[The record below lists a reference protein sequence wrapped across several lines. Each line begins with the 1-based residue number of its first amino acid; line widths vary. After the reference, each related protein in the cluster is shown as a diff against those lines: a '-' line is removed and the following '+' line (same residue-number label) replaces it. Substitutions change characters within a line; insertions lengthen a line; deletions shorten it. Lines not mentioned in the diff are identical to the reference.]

1 MKAYLDILRH
11 ILDNGT
17 IREDRT
23 GVGTIGVF
31 GHQARFDLGAGFP
44 LLTTKRIPFR
54 FVVAELLWFLSGDTD
69 ASTLQKQGVT
79 IWNEWATEEKCAKFG
94 RAPGDLGPVYGWA
107 WRQFGG
113 QYDRFDGRALAEVA
127 ARFSEALLGD
137 DARGAAGFYRE
148 FLRMAFGNGSAAG
161 GFDQIAWV
169 EQEIRRN
176 PNSRR
181 LIVSAWNP
189 ADAQRVELPP
199 CHTLFQFYVSGGALS
214 CHLYARSIDAFL
226 GLPFNIASYALL
238 THMMAASTGLTVG
251 ELVISF
257 GDLHIYRNHLEQ
269 VNEQLSRA
277 PSGLPTLRVLPMASI
292 LAIRVEHI
300 SLENYY
306 PQSAI
311 SAPVAV

>member
-31 GHQARFDLGAGFP
+31 GHHAQFDLRAGFP

-79 IWNEWATEEKCAKFG
+79 IWNEWATEEKCARFG
-94 RAPGDLGPVYGWA
+94 RKAGDLGPVYGFA
-107 WRQFGG
+107 WRRFGG
-113 QYDRFDGRALAEVA
+113 NYRLRDQFREPANGASQ
-127 ARFSEALLGD
+127 FS
-137 DARGAAGFYRE
+137 
-148 FLRMAFGNGSAAG
+148 
-161 GFDQIAWV
+161 GFDQITWV
-169 EQEIRRN
+169 EQEIQRN

-189 ADAQRVELPP
+189 LDAQRVELPP
-199 CHTLFQFYVSGGALS
+199 CHTLFQFYVSDGALS

-277 PSGLPTLRVLPMASI
+277 PSALPTLRVLPMASI
-292 LAIRVEHI
+292 LDIRAEHI
-300 SLENYY
+300 SLENYH

>member
-31 GHQARFDLGAGFP
+31 GHQARFDLRAGFP

-69 ASTLQKQGVT
+69 ASTLQEQGVT
-79 IWNEWATEEKCAKFG
+79 IWNEWATEEKCARFG
-94 RAPGDLGPVYGWA
+94 RKAGDLGPVYGFA
-107 WRQFGG
+107 WRRFGG
-113 QYDRFDGRALAEVA
+113 NYRLRDQFREPDNGDASQ
-127 ARFSEALLGD
+127 FS
-137 DARGAAGFYRE
+137 
-148 FLRMAFGNGSAAG
+148 
-161 GFDQIAWV
+161 GFDQITWV
-169 EQEIRRN
+169 EQEIRCN

-189 ADAQRVELPP
+189 LDAQRVELPP
-199 CHTLFQFYVSGGALS
+199 CHTLFQFYVSDGALS

-251 ELVISF
+251 EFVISF

-277 PSGLPTLRVLPMASI
+277 PSALPTLRVLPMASI
-292 LAIRVEHI
+292 LDIRAEHI
-300 SLENYY
+300 SLENYH

>member
-11 ILDNGT
+11 ILDNGA

-31 GHQARFDLGAGFP
+31 GHQARFDLRAGFP

-54 FVVAELLWFLSGDTD
+54 FVVAELLWFLSGDTN
-69 ASTLQKQGVT
+69 AATLQRQGVT
-79 IWNEWATEEKCAKFG
+79 IWNEWATWEQCAKFG
-94 RAPGDLGPVYGWA
+94 REAGDLGPVYGFA
-107 WRQFGG
+107 WRRFGG
-113 QYDRFDGRALAEVA
+113 NYRLRDQFKDPANGGASQ
-127 ARFSEALLGD
+127 FS
-137 DARGAAGFYRE
+137 
-148 FLRMAFGNGSAAG
+148 
-161 GFDQIAWV
+161 GFDQITWV

-189 ADAQRVELPP
+189 LDAQRVELPP

-251 ELVISF
+251 EFVISF

-277 PSGLPTLRVLPMASI
+277 PSGLPTLRVLPMASV
-292 LAIRVEHI
+292 LDIRAEHI

>member
-1 MKAYLDILRH
+1 MKTYLDILRH

-113 QYDRFDGRALAEVA
+113 QYDRF
-127 ARFSEALLGD
+127 
-137 DARGAAGFYRE
+137 E

-199 CHTLFQFYVSGGALS
+199 CHTLFQFYVNAGLLS

-238 THMMAASTGLTVG
+238 THMMAASTGFGVDQ
-251 ELVISF
+251 LVISF
-257 GDLHIYRNHLEQ
+257 GDLHIYRNHLTQ
-269 VNEQLSRA
+269 VHEQLSRI
-277 PSGLPTLRVLPMASI
+277 PGELPRLTILPTRLGEFDSVLD
-292 LAIRVEHI
+292 IRAEHI

-311 SAPVAV
+311 PAPVAV

>member
-11 ILDNGT
+11 ILDNGA

-31 GHQARFDLGAGFP
+31 GHQARFDLRAGFP

-69 ASTLQKQGVT
+69 VATLQKQGVT
-79 IWNEWATEEKCAKFG
+79 IWDEWATPAKCAKFG
-94 RAPGDLGPVYGWA
+94 RKTGDLGPVYGWA
-107 WRQFGG
+107 WRRFGG
-113 QYDRFDGRALAEVA
+113 NYDI
-127 ARFSEALLGD
+127 SKT
-137 DARGAAGFYRE
+137 
-148 FLRMAFGNGSAAG
+148 FGNRAG
-161 GFDQIAWV
+161 GFDQITWV
-169 EQEIRRN
+169 EQEIRHN

-199 CHTLFQFYVSGGALS
+199 CHTLFQFYAQSGQLS

-226 GLPFNIASYALL
+226 GLPFNIACYALL
-238 THMMAASTGLTVG
+238 THMMAASTGCVVG
-251 ELVISF
+251 DMVISF
-257 GDLHIYRNHLEQ
+257 GDLHIYRNHLAQ
-269 VNEQLSRA
+269 VNEQLSRT
-277 PSGLPTLRVLPMASI
+277 PSSLPMLRVQPTKNI
-292 LAIRVEHI
+292 LDIRAEHI
-300 SLENYY
+300 YLEGYN
-306 PQSAI
+306 PQPAI